1 MKFNSDKCKELRILF
16 VRNQMEF
23 FLVIVN
29 GKGFEVV
36 QYVKLFGVII
46 LSNLLWNEYISNVVK
61 KVLK

>member
-46 LSNLLWNEYISNVVK
+46 LSDLLWNEYISNVVK